1 MKQSIKLLLGG
12 AFMLSLPMFLTS
24 CQDILGEWDK
34 PAPVNVIVTPD
45 GDGGGSTEGIAYVK
59 YTVSGTT
66 ATPSN
71 ETATTYTE
79 LKGTLSSSSLTAGTY
94 VVTEDATLTGTLT
107 LTGDVDLIICDGK
120 TLDITGQIS
129 GDDGSYTF
137 PYSLNIYGQSGET
150 GTLIL
155 NTSTAE
161 HALECNK
168 LSIHGVKVNA
178 GSTEAMVGQVLFTE
192 SDLNIFGGNVN
203 VNTTTGVAIMCN
215 NGNVSVYNTN
225 LVVNGKGDGIQSGN
239 AIKIYS
245 GTVWS
250 SASATTGCA
259 FRGFDVEIS
268 GGTIAAIGGSATYP
282 VIEGTNVNI
291 ASTVTK
297 LDMTNVG
304 NTGQASEFINFFTS
318 FTLGGNSLT
327 GTWTGPL
334 DTSID
339 AALSYDGTSKALT
352 YQP

>member
-12 AFMLSLPMFLTS
+12 AFLLSLPMFLTS
-24 CQDILGEWDK
+24 CEDILGEWSK
-34 PAPVNVIVTPD
+34 PTPVNAIVTPD
-45 GDGGGSTEGIAYVK
+45 DDGGGSTEGIAYVK

-79 LKGTLSSSSLTAGTY
+79 LKGTLSTSSLTAGTY
-94 VVTEDATLTGTLT
+94 VVTDDATLTGTLT
-107 LTGDVDLIICDGK
+107 LAGDVDLIICDGK

-150 GTLIL
+150 GTLSL
-155 NTSTAE
+155 NSSSVE
-161 HALECNK
+161 HALECNN
-168 LSIHGVKVNA
+168 LSIHGVKVTAAN
-178 GSTEAMVGQVLFTE
+178 TETPVGQVFFTE

-203 VNTTTGVAIMCN
+203 ANSTVGVAIMCN
-215 NGNVSVYNTN
+215 GGNVSVYNAT
-225 LVVNGKGDGIQSGN
+225 VVATGGYDGIQSLG
-239 AIKIYS
+239 AINIYS
-245 GTVWS
+245 GTVS
-250 SASATTGCA
+250 STAGATGCA
-259 FRGFDVEIS
+259 FRGGDIDFR
-268 GGTIAAIGGSATYP
+268 GGTIAATGGSATNA
-282 VIEGTNVNI
+282 VIEGNNVNI

-297 LDMTNVG
+297 LDMTNAG
-304 NTGQASEFINFFTS
+304 NTGQATDFIKFVTS

-327 GTWTGPL
+327 TTWTGAL
-334 DTSID
+334 NTALD